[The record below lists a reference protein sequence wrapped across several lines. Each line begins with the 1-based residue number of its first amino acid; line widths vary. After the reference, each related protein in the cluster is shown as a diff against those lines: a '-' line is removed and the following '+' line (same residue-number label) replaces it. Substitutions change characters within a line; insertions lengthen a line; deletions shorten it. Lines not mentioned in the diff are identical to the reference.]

1 MATVGGA
8 IDAGV
13 DLLLQDAPIAL
24 AFDLYLGLGLL
35 GGLQEVD
42 ASFGEG
48 VHIYYLI

>member
-1 MATVGGA
+1 MAAVGGA

-13 DLLLQDAPIAL
+13 DLLLQDAPIAF

-35 GGLQEVD
+35 GRLQEVD
-42 ASFGEG
+42 ACFGQG